1 VRIGPDLDYKLGQYI
16 DPWDSEYDPNPVIFR
31 HLFNALNPYKRVI
44 MSHEP
49 TLDEHESMDQRL
61 SFEPSA
67 TENQSGLPGL
77 SPMGTTAEEVPSN
90 WQFAEIDS
98 TRIVTVSQRQQPKCD
113 AKFRRTQRTLRSSN
127 ELAATYVEEVGVD
140 VTPQRVDGLYPD
152 TSYHGSLTPAS
163 PEDQHLTHGSTS
175 TFSPVLYPESSP
187 SESGASVATVSLAS
201 MSMDCTCPECGL
213 VFRTAGLQ
221 RTHYNRKH
229 NLRYTC
235 EECSAAFGLR
245 KDLERH
251 EQTVHQKQSSST
263 PAFLCPNV
271 GCATP
276 DKRFTRKDN
285 WRRHVNKCKETV
297 AVRRMRR

>member
-1 VRIGPDLDYKLGQYI
+1 LTIIPVRIGPDLDYKLGQYI

-201 MSMDCTCPECGL
+201 MSMDCTCPEC
-213 VFRTAGLQ
+213 
-221 RTHYNRKH
+221 
-229 NLRYTC
+229 
-235 EECSAAFGLR
+235 SAAFGLR